1 MQPIMLDDEWVS
13 SLLRRAHLIGLVFH
27 AIRSTTRNDMT
38 SCENDLLS
46 ARVLHIY
53 VHCRRNVCDHRST
66 KSIYIWDYLSQF
78 FPVSQCYYDPAR
90 M

>member
-13 SLLRRAHLIGLVFH
+13 SLLRRAYLIGLVFH

-38 SCENDLLS
+38 LCENDLLS

-53 VHCRRNVCDHRST
+53 VH
-66 KSIYIWDYLSQF
+66 
-78 FPVSQCYYDPAR
+78 
-90 M
+90 